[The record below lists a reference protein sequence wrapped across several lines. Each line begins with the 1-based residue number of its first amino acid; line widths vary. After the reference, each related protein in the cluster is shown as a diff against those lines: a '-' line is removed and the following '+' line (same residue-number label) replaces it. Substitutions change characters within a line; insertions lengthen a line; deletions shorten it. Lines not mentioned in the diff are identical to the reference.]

1 MIWEKEH
8 FLWNRKWLWILI
20 ILGAGLLL
28 SYLQPLELAEGGE
41 VTFLSMLAVCMAGY
55 FFGGWTGLLTALIF
69 GCIKFLLRNVNDS
82 DNVVAEL
89 YDYILGYGLL
99 GACGFLCHKKE
110 KDNDKEDKDK
120 NKGKGSLWIGY
131 LLAVLLRYVE
141 SVWNCSYFYDE
152 TIRYSLVYSSYICVE
167 MAVTLLILCI
177 PQVRE
182 AIEYLKYVAT
192 HAYEEDLDTF

>member
-8 FLWNRKWLWILI
+8 FLWNRKWLWILM
-20 ILGAGLLL
+20 ILGVSLVL
-28 SYLQPLELAEGGE
+28 SYLQPLELSEGGE

-55 FFGGWTGLLTALIF
+55 FYGGWTGLLTALVF

-99 GACGFLCHKKE
+99 GFSGFFYQRKERQKK
-110 KDNDKEDKDK
+110 DDQKESGQKES
-120 NKGKGSLWIGY
+120 GLRMGY
-131 LLAVLLRYVE
+131 LLAVLLRYIE
-141 SVWNCSYFYDE
+141 STWNCSYFYHE
-152 TIRYSLVYSSYICVE
+152 TVRYSLVYSSYICVE
-167 MAVTLLILCI
+167 LLVTLLILCI

-192 HAYEEDLDTF
+192 HVYEEDLDTF

>member
-41 VTFLSMLAVCMAGY
+41 VTFLSMLAVCMSGY

-99 GACGFLCHKKE
+99 GICGFLCHKNE
-110 KDNDKEDKDK
+110 KDNNKEDKDK

-131 LLAVLLRYVE
+131 LLAVLLRYNDT
-141 SVWNCSYFYDE
+141 VWNCSYFYKE
-152 TIRYSLVYSSYICVE
+152 TIRYTHIYSSYICVE

>member
-20 ILGAGLLL
+20 ILGAALLL
-28 SYLQPLELAEGGE
+28 SYLQPLELSEGGE
-41 VTFLSMLAVCMAGY
+41 VTFLSMLMVCMAGY
-55 FFGGWTGLLTALIF
+55 FFGGWTGLLTAFTF

-99 GACGFLCHKKE
+99 GICGFFYQKNSKKE
-110 KDNDKEDKDK
+110 KDELKKEKK
-120 NKGKGSLWIGY
+120 KKGVLQMGY
-131 LLAVLLRYVE
+131 LLAVLLRYIE

-192 HAYEEDLDTF
+192 HVYEEDLDTF